1 MTQKRREKMVMTKS
15 KERNFQFVGGCIT
28 DLNFEE
34 FYKELSKSI
43 HMILKPYGFRKR
55 KKFSNLKSDMLFR
68 TQN

>member
-1 MTQKRREKMVMTKS
+1 M
-15 KERNFQFVGGCIT
+15 

-34 FYKELSKSI
+34 IYKELSKSI
-43 HMILKPYGFRKR
+43 HTILKPYGFRKR